1 MIKGLTLL
9 LVALIAATVSGQSC
23 VTVFT
28 RPPTSGTASYS
39 SGRYVYTGI
48 VTSPGGGTQDYN
60 NMLYYSL
67 TAAKAATAV
76 PNGRLVGM
84 LSMST
89 GTGNMAFEFFK
100 TGSWIASFFGKG
112 PTMVGNVV
120 TGGTGC
126 FAGRTGTT
134 SRTIALASP
143 LIFKWDICTQATK
156 SCAAGAA

>member
-9 LVALIAATVSGQSC
+9 LVALIAATVSGQC

-28 RPPTSGTASYS
+28 RPPASGTASYS
-39 SGRYVYTGI
+39 GGAYVFTGI

-60 NMLYYSL
+60 NMLYYSFA
-67 TAAKAATAV
+67 AAKAATAV

-89 GTGNMAFEFFK
+89 GTGTMAFEFFK
-100 TGSWIASFFGKG
+100 TKSWIASFFGKG
-112 PTMVGNVV
+112 PSMVGNVV

-134 SRTIALASP
+134 NRTIAQATP

-156 SCAAGAA
+156 TCATGSA